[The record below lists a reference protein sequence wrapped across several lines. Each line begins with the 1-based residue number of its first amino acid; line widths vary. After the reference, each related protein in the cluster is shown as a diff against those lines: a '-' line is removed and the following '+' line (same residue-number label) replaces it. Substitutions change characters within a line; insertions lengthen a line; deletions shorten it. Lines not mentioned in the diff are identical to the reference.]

1 MPIESLVLNFLD
13 STHFIY
19 LLIGAFGAGA
29 LTSIA
34 PCSLLSVP
42 LLVSSAI
49 GLGKEVQGDKKAR
62 FTLIFSSLFAFGVMI
77 SFSILAYLVAKLGLF
92 FSIAPIWAYALAG
105 ILALGFGLYS
115 LGLLGQMDKNRLF
128 FALLRFR
135 FFGIFLI
142 GIIFG
147 LVSTPCASAPL
158 VAIVSLASSLGSV
171 ESYILVLVFALGHSL
186 LLLIAGASVSFTQK
200 VVSNHYLS
208 MFSTLLTKFFAYVLI
223 IIAMYL
229 FYKGWLVL

>member
-1 MPIESLVLNFLD
+1 
-13 STHFIY
+13 
-19 LLIGAFGAGA
+19 
-29 LTSIA
+29 
-34 PCSLLSVP
+34 
-42 LLVSSAI
+42 
-49 GLGKEVQGDKKAR
+49 
-62 FTLIFSSLFAFGVMI
+62 
-77 SFSILAYLVAKLGLF
+77 
-92 FSIAPIWAYALAG
+92 
-105 ILALGFGLYS
+105 
-115 LGLLGQMDKNRLF
+115 MDKNRLF